1 MNTDIKTWYETKVGA
16 ATEVNSAPIADVYD
30 GTASALRRAVHIIPE
45 SSKQAD
51 QAHMVTALAYALATF
66 TADEES
72 LLATTVDGRLVPV
85 YCNMQETHDIAKL
98 VATTRETLDGMLQHV
113 APYDEIT
120 TELGISPQVALLLEE
135 VEVPAEVKI
144 AIHVADGKLAV
155 EWDAALHS
163 EAIINQFIDCFLTV
177 MDEFNTRSE
186 LKDVILTTAGQ
197 RAQLDS
203 FNAGTLNTTVDDG
216 ETIVSLFKKTV
227 TQYPDNVAVVFGDKR
242 ITYRELDEMTDRIAS
257 HITAPVVSIIIG
269 RSENMIVCALAATKA
284 GAVYQPLDP
293 SYPQERLNF
302 MVKDS
307 KATLLIADRNL
318 RELVN
323 EFEGEVMFTDEFAGM
338 TLNENT
344 PQHDIKPED
353 AFILLYTSGSTGV
366 PKGVILE
373 HRNIV
378 TFCNFYRRYM
388 QLDPDSRLSAYASFG
403 FDANMMDTYPALS
416 AGSSVYIIP
425 EDMRLNLDEIND
437 YFAANGVTHAFF
449 TTQVGQQFCIA
460 YPEHPTLKHV
470 SMGGEK
476 MASIEPPVN
485 YKMHNLYG
493 PTECT
498 IFVTICKVEKKEPN
512 IPIGPSNDTAPC
524 TIVNKY
530 GQQVPAGAAGE
541 LIIHGAQVGRGYLN
555 RPEKTAEVFG
565 VFGPNSYRT
574 GDIVRYREDSKIEF
588 VGRKDG
594 QVKIRGFRVELKE
607 VEAIVRE
614 YPGIKDATI
623 QAFDLESGGKY
634 IAAYIVSDEQVD
646 INALNNF
653 ILEQKPPYMVPA
665 VTMQIDAI
673 PLNVNQKVDKKKL
686 PKPSDVQAQDT
697 IADEAPHALNVLE
710 QRLVDIVGKLVGNT
724 SIPVA
729 TPLKLCGLSSILAMR
744 LAVMLKKQFALTMT
758 SKEIL
763 AGASILD
770 IENAIMDQLLSGG
783 MTAKENKAEEPAA
796 NVTCTPLTYAQQG
809 VYIDCLRNADT
820 TLYNI
825 PVELDF
831 PEGTDP
837 DSIIAAIKATVEAHP
852 SLSFTFDSI
861 DGIPSQIFT
870 PFDLNIEPKNIENS
884 NWETF
889 KQDFIRP
896 FDLKEGPL
904 ARFEVATCDD
914 QVRLLFDIHHL
925 VADGMSIDL
934 FINDLLKSIEGGEV
948 EAEGMTY
955 LQYALKQ
962 KADEQ
967 TPAFAQSKAF
977 FAEQLKDFQNSTE
990 IPADKNGEASD
1001 GNLAGVTV
1009 PVNFEAVNQYATRL
1023 GVTPAAVFL
1032 AATYYTA
1039 ARFTNSKQVYL
1050 GTISN
1055 GRSNLDISN
1064 TTGMFV
1070 GTLPLA
1076 SLIGDQKVDEYVK
1089 QCGEN
1094 FALTLENEN
1103 YPFLQISADYGFS
1116 PNLMYEYQRGVLEEY
1131 LLNGKKVEQ
1140 QLLSLD
1146 KPRFKTTVKIEDEGV
1161 RVEYNDAFY
1170 NETTMLRLAQCIS
1183 TVAERFAANTGTPV
1197 KNTSILTAEQDA
1209 ELQSLRHTCM
1219 DDNAISFNLFHESV
1233 EHWAQETPDATAL
1246 IATNETLTY
1255 KQFNEKANLLAHAL
1269 ISRGVEAH
1277 DRVCLLLP
1285 RRSWHMIAMFGVMK
1299 AGAAYI
1305 PCDPEYPAER
1315 INLITD
1321 DSHAKFVITTK
1332 DKMEPYGERALDVEA
1347 LLAEDHPVS
1356 NPGVKIDSSS
1366 LAYLIYTSGSTG
1378 RPKGVMLHH
1387 RGICNYLTPHPENR
1401 HIYAFV
1407 NECKAMMGI
1416 TTVSF
1421 DLSLKEL
1428 GATLYNGKT
1437 LVLANEQEIMDPQ
1450 MLADLYNRTGCDGF
1464 NGTPSRLK
1472 TFLEL
1477 PAFQEVVSR
1486 LKVIILGGEKYP
1498 ATLLPQLREIS
1509 KARLFN
1515 TYGPTEITVS
1525 SNVGE
1530 LTNSEAVTVG
1540 PPLLNYHE
1548 YVVDNDLNELPVGVV
1563 GELLIGGLAVGK
1575 GYNDLP
1581 EKTAEAFIEYNGMRC
1596 YKSGDYARWNPDG
1609 QVVILGR
1616 KDHQIKLNGLRIEL
1630 GEVETVL
1637 NKQPQV
1643 KEGVVMI
1650 KNLEGHDHLVAYFTS
1665 PEADTDTT
1673 VLKQQMGKSLTH
1685 YMVPTI
1691 FVQLDKMP
1699 ISPNGKT
1706 DLKALPEPSLGDRE
1720 YVEPANDL
1728 ERFFCD
1734 TFASVLEREQV
1745 GATDNFFEIGGT
1757 SLVAIRIVMAAMQAG
1772 HKIVYKNVF
1781 DCPTPRALATLLGAE
1796 APADATAPK
1805 KKAAE
1810 ATPGVI
1816 ENNDDPEASN
1826 YDYTRINEVLSHNNA
1841 ENFKMGELRALGT
1854 CIVTGATGFLGIHV
1868 VKELIER
1875 DDVDAIYCMVRS
1887 NKRQTADSRLRTQLF
1902 YYFGNTYAELMG
1914 TRVHIIDGDVT
1925 KPECLDVVPVNDIK
1939 GNITVINCA
1948 ANVKHFSAG
1957 TDIEDI
1963 NIGGCQTCIEFCLKH
1978 GARFIQTSTHS
1989 IAGNTVSDIP
1999 GQSHIL
2005 TEDQLYWGQ
2014 ELNNQYTHSKFIAE
2028 RNVLEAVAERGLDGK
2043 IVRLGN
2049 LSARS
2054 TDGEFQI
2061 NFTSNSFMGRLRAL
2075 QTVGCMPYSMCSG
2088 TVEFSPINEV
2098 ARAVVLLAT
2107 LPSEY
2112 TVFHPVCAQRQ
2123 LFDNVIVCLNR
2134 LGINIKTVE
2143 DSVYQQA
2150 LMDAMNDPTKAPIL
2164 QSLMAYD
2171 ASGDKYVV
2179 ENSDNNSYTFQVLI
2193 RLGFRWNFTTWDY
2206 MEQFIK
2212 AIQELGFFDDDYQ
2225 R

>member
-1 MNTDIKTWYETKVGA
+1 MADIKWYEQAVGA
-16 ATEVNSAPIADVYD
+16 ATEVESQPIADVFNSNRT
-30 GTASALRRAVHIIPE
+30 GARTINAALDR
-45 SSKQAD
+45 QA
-51 QAHMVTALAYALATF
+51 QQEELVAALAYTLANF
-66 TADEES
+66 TASEEA
-72 LLATTVDGRLVPV
+72 LLVTNTSGKLVPV
-85 YCNMQETHDIAKL
+85 YIDLKECTTVAQLTAAAQEKIKGA
-98 VATTRETLDGMLQHV
+98 AAQAATLDEV
-113 APYDEIT
+113 VS
-120 TELGISPQVALLLEE
+120 ELGINPQVALLTEHIE
-135 VEVPAEVKI
+135 IPQYINI
-144 AIHVADGKLAV
+144 ALTVDGSSLKV

-163 EAIINQFIDCFLTV
+163 DEIIKQLCTSLNVVLNEMTVKEQVID
-177 MDEFNTRSE
+177 ME
-186 LKDVILTTAGQ
+186 LINVDQT
-197 RAQLDS
+197 AQLDS
-203 FNAGTLNTTVDDG
+203 FNAGSTMQAVDEE
-216 ETIVSLFKKTV
+216 ETIVSLFKKTA
-227 TQYPDNVAVVFGDKR
+227 TTYPDNIAVDFKDRK
-242 ITYRELDEMTDRIAS
+242 ITYKQLDEMTDRIAS
-257 HITAPVVSIIIG
+257 NIDASVVSILIG
-269 RSENMIVCALAATKA
+269 RSEMMPVCSLSVLKA
-284 GAVYQPLDP
+284 GAAYQPLDP
-293 SYPQERLNF
+293 SYPQERLNL

-307 KATLLIADRNL
+307 NATLLIADREL
-318 RELVN
+318 RDLLSDYDGKVIY
-323 EFEGEVMFTDEFAGM
+323 TDEMDALPF
-338 TLNENT
+338 NESAVAPAIT
-344 PQHDIKPED
+344 QKS

-373 HRNIV
+373 HGNLV
-378 TFCNFYRRYM
+378 AFCDYYRRYFK
-388 QLDPDSRLSAYASFG
+388 LTSNDKVSAYASFG
-403 FDANMMDTYPALS
+403 FDANMMDTYPALTTG
-416 AGSSVYIIP
+416 ATMVVIP
-425 EDMRLNLDEIND
+425 EDIRLDLEAIDTYLAEKEVSI
-437 YFAANGVTHAFF
+437 AFF
-449 TTQVGQQFCIA
+449 TTQVGQQFVSA
-460 YPEHPTLKHV
+460 FPVHKTLRHV

-476 MASIEPPVN
+476 MASIDPPVS
-485 YKMHNLYG
+485 YTMHNLYG

-498 IFVTICKVEKKEPN
+498 VFVTIASVLEKEPN
-512 IPIGPSNDTAPC
+512 IPIGKSNDTAPC
-524 TIVNKY
+524 SVVNKH
-530 GQQVPAGAAGE
+530 GKKLPTGAAGE
-541 LIIHGAQVGRGYLN
+541 LIIHGPQVGRGYLN
-555 RPEKTAEVFG
+555 RPDKTAEVFG
-565 VFGPNSYRT
+565 VFGEKSYRT
-574 GDIVRYREDSKIEF
+574 GDIVRYRENGQIEF

-607 VEAIVRE
+607 VEAVIRDFN
-614 YPGIKDATI
+614 GIKDATV
-623 QAFDLESGGKY
+623 QAFDLEGGGKY
-634 IAAYIVSDEQVD
+634 IAAYIVSDEP
-646 INALNNF
+646 INIEALNEF
-653 ILEQKPPYMVPA
+653 IAEQKPPYMVPA
-665 VTMQIDAI
+665 VTMQIESI

-686 PKPSDVQAQDT
+686 PKPELAPSNG
-697 IADEAPHALNVLE
+697 DENEATRELNMLE
-710 QRLVDIVGKLVGNT
+710 KRLVEIVGKLIGTT
-724 SIPVA
+724 SFSVS
-729 TPLKLCGLSSILAMR
+729 TPLKQCGLSSILAMR
-744 LAVMLKKQFALTMT
+744 LAVQLKKQFGISMT

-763 AGASILD
+763 AGASVID
-770 IENAIMDQLLSGG
+770 IENAIMQRLLDGG
-783 MTAKENKAEEPAA
+783 AADVHEKIAEMVEHNNA
-796 NVTCTPLTYAQQG
+796 PLTYAQQG

-825 PVELDF
+825 PVALEF
-831 PEGTDP
+831 PEGTTAE
-837 DSIIAAIKATVEAHP
+837 SIISAIKATLAAHP
-852 SLSFTFDSI
+852 SMSFIFDSVE
-861 DGIPSQIFT
+861 GIPSQIVKT
-870 PFDLNIEPKNIENS
+870 TEYNIEPKKVNADE
-884 NWETF
+884 WEQF
-889 KQDFIRP
+889 KQDFIKP

-904 ARFEVATCDD
+904 ARFEVVECEGKM
-914 QVRLLFDIHHL
+914 LLLADIHHL

-934 FINDLLKSIEGGEV
+934 FINDLLASMEGKEI

-955 LQYALKQ
+955 IEYALKQ
-962 KADEQ
+962 KANEA

-977 FAEQLKDFQNSTE
+977 FAEQLKDFQTSTE
-990 IPADKNGEASD
+990 IPADKNGEAAD

-1009 PVNFEAVNQYATRL
+1009 PVDFDTVNAYANRL

-1032 AATYYTA
+1032 AATYYTV

-1064 TTGMFV
+1064 TMGMFV

-1076 SLIGDQKVDEYVK
+1076 SLIGDQTVDEYVK
-1089 QCGEN
+1089 QCGDN

-1103 YPFLQISADYGFS
+1103 YPFMQISSDYGFS

-1131 LLNGKKVEQ
+1131 KLNGKKVGQE
-1140 QLLSLD
+1140 LLTLD
-1146 KPRFKTTVKIEDEGV
+1146 KPRFKTSVKIEDEGV
-1161 RVEYNDAFY
+1161 RVEYNDVFY
-1170 NETTMLRLAQCIS
+1170 NEATMLRLAQCIS
-1183 TVAERFAANTGTPV
+1183 TVAERFAAGENNLV
-1197 KNTSILTAEQDA
+1197 KNTSILTAEQDS

-1219 DDNAISFNLFHESV
+1219 DEKAIRFNLFHESV
-1233 EHWAQETPDATAL
+1233 EHWAQETPDAIAL

-1255 KQFNEKANLLAHAL
+1255 KEFNEKANLLAHAL
-1269 ISRGVEAH
+1269 KSRGVEAN

-1321 DSHAKFVITTK
+1321 DSHAKYVITTK
-1332 DKMEPYGERALDVEA
+1332 DKMEPYGDRALDVEA
-1347 LLAEDHPVS
+1347 LLSESHPVS

-1387 RGICNYLTPHPENR
+1387 HGICNYLTPHPENR

-1450 MLADLYNRTGCDGF
+1450 MLADLYNRTGCDAF

-1509 KARLFN
+1509 NARLFN

-1530 LTNSEAVTVG
+1530 LTKSENVTVG

-1637 NKQPQV
+1637 NRQPQV

-1650 KNLEGHDHLVAYFTS
+1650 KSIEGHDHLVAYFTS
-1665 PEADTDTT
+1665 AETDCDTT
-1673 VLKQQMGKSLTH
+1673 VLKQQMAKSLTH

-1691 FVQLDKMP
+1691 FMQLDKMP

-1706 DLKALPEPSLGDRE
+1706 DLKSLPEPSLGDRE
-1720 YVEPANDL
+1720 YVAPANDL
-1728 ERFFCD
+1728 EKFFCEA
-1734 TFASVLEREQV
+1734 FANVLEREQV

-1796 APADATAPK
+1796 APAEDAKP
-1805 KKAAE
+1805 AASKPDE
-1810 ATPGVI
+1810 NAKGVI
-1816 ENNDDPEASN
+1816 DNPEDPEASH
-1826 YDYTRINEVLSHNNA
+1826 YDYTLINEVLSKNTLANYK
-1841 ENFKMGELRALGT
+1841 EGELRALGT
-1854 CIVTGATGFLGIHV
+1854 CVVTGATGFLGCHV

-1887 NKRQTADSRLRTQLF
+1887 NRRQNAESRLRTQLF
-1902 YYFGNTYAELMG
+1902 YYFGETYANLFG
-1914 TRVHIIDGDVT
+1914 TRLMIIDGDVT
-1925 KPECLDVVPVNDIK
+1925 KPECLDIVPTDTIT
-1939 GNITVINCA
+1939 GNITVFNCA

-1963 NIGGCQTCIEFCLKH
+1963 NIGGCQTCIDWCVKH

-1989 IAGNTVSDIP
+1989 IAGNTVSDKPVQPHLI
-1999 GQSHIL
+1999 
-2005 TEDQLYWGQ
+2005 TEQQLYWGQ

-2107 LPSEY
+2107 QSSDF

-2123 LFDNVIVCLNR
+2123 LFDNVIVCLNK
-2134 LGINIKTVE
+2134 LGINIDTVE
-2143 DSVYQQA
+2143 DGIYEQA
-2150 LMDAMNDPTKAPIL
+2150 LMNAMNDPAKAPIL

-2171 ASGDKYVV
+2171 ASGNKYVV
-2179 ENSDNNSYTFQVLI
+2179 ENSDNNTFTFQVLL
-2193 RLGFRWNFTTWDY
+2193 RMGFRWNFTTWDY